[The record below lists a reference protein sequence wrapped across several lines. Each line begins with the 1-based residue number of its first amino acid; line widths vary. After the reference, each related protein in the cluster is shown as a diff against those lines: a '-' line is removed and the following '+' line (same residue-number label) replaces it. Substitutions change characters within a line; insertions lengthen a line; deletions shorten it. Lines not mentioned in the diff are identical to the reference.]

1 LKPPPPLKRIHDSDQ
16 TTPPPNNGDDD
27 GDEEMTLPGE
37 AVTAMLEDEENEED
51 EDIILS
57 EDESAD
63 GAGELVEGAEA
74 GTRGPQRIYC
84 DDTTKFCQVRCK
96 LCEKLMAYDGIL
108 GTYQT
113 YCKQKEIWFGP
124 VVSISIPNLIPPPS
138 HVHLP
143 ASLYFLT
150 NILLIVLPLIFLL
163 DSFHLIVYLL
173 FFEVHRTLIV
183 FPGMVPVVKAH
194 LPDSRLINLRTGM
207 NKPD

>member
-1 LKPPPPLKRIHDSDQ
+1 
-16 TTPPPNNGDDD
+16 
-27 GDEEMTLPGE
+27 MTLPGE

-113 YCKQKEIWFGP
+113 YCKQKEIWLDQWSLFRFQT
-124 VVSISIPNLIPPPS
+124 SSPPP
-138 HVHLP
+138 P
-143 ASLYFLT
+143 TY
-150 NILLIVLPLIFLL
+150 IYRPLSTFSQI
-163 DSFHLIVYLL
+163 S
-173 FFEVHRTLIV
+173 
-183 FPGMVPVVKAH
+183 
-194 LPDSRLINLRTGM
+194 S
-207 NKPD
+207 